1 MSISWKNQPRKIF
14 ETVTD
19 QEVQVLKLH
28 YDNDGNTILS
38 WDKIGQ
44 AMGISPADVTLLE
57 LSGRRKIM
65 NARYR
70 RLTDDEKL
78 AVKRLERQSSSQPMA
93 ITYDAITKD
102 PLDPTE
108 AAKMGGIPEGF
119 STTPPGDLAYPAVP
133 PKEGMMFVYGP
144 DGERREV
151 PAGSTRDV
159 KTAQAEGPSLT
170 ERAEAAE

>member
-93 ITYDAITKD
+93 ITYDAITKIVM
-102 PLDPTE
+102 TE
-108 AAKMGGIPEGF
+108 IRN
-119 STTPPGDLAYPAVP
+119 
-133 PKEGMMFVYGP
+133 
-144 DGERREV
+144 GE
-151 PAGSTRDV
+151 V
-159 KTAQAEGPSLT
+159 KSC
-170 ERAEAAE
+170 